1 MASARSLFVI
11 YKKIKHT
18 RALNTGP
25 ENTDRGKSVKKLV
38 IKALKDQ
45 EPRNYLMFFFFLFRI
60 RGGKEEG
67 GGVSHTLCRT
77 GASAFEQPLN

>member
-25 ENTDRGKSVKKLV
+25 ENTDRGKSVQKLV

-45 EPRNYLMFFFFLFRI
+45 EPRNYLMFFFSSGSEEER
-60 RGGKEEG
+60 RREEG
-67 GGVSHTLCRT
+67 CPILCVGPVQARL
-77 GASAFEQPLN
+77 SSR